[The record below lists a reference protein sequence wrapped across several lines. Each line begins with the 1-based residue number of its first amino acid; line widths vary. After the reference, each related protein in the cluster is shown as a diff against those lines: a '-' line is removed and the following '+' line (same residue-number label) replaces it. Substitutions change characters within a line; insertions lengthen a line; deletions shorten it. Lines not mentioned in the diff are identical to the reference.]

1 MEFPVRALTFVEALL
16 FSAVVALFIWRWQAA
31 HPLTWIILPVWL
43 TAGFLLH
50 RDTPKTLGWR
60 ADNLWPATHQGLLLF
75 GIYIAAVCVAGL
87 ALGALHRLPE
97 HLIYPRRFLGYF
109 AFCLLQQVAV
119 NSYLMN
125 RLLFAWGSPDQ
136 IRQGRKPSVIPDRP
150 SLAVPVV
157 GPASLAGPVVFPALL
172 SSTIFAAL
180 HWPNPVLIP
189 VTLIGGFGMC
199 ILFARQR
206 NILPLTLGQ
215 AILGGLV
222 WWAFPIAWHH
232 SMRVGPGYYSF
243 AQRLVTW

>member
-1 MEFPVRALTFVEALL
+1 MTSPNQVLTLVEALL
-16 FSAVVALFIWRWQAA
+16 FSIIVAFFIWRWQAA
-31 HPLTWIILPVWL
+31 HPLSWIILPVWL
-43 TAGFLLH
+43 VTSFLVH

-60 ADNLWPATHQGLLLF
+60 ADNLWPATRQGLLLF
-75 GIYIAAVCVAGL
+75 GIYIAAVCAAGL

-97 HLIYPRRFLGYF
+97 HLIDHRRFLGYF

-125 RLLFAWGSPDQ
+125 RLLSA
-136 IRQGRKPSVIPDRP
+136 VDRP
-150 SLAVPVV
+150 VIA
-157 GPASLAGPVVFPALL
+157 AFL

-199 ILFARQR
+199 MLFARQR

>member
-1 MEFPVRALTFVEALL
+1 MASPNRILTFLEALL
-16 FSAVVALFIWRWQAA
+16 FSALVALFIWRWQAA
-31 HPLTWIILPVWL
+31 HPQSWIIFPVWL
-43 TAGFLLH
+43 TASFLLH

-60 ADNLWPATHQGLLLF
+60 ADNLWPATRQGLVLF
-75 GIYIAAVCVAGL
+75 GAFVTVVCAAGI

-97 HLIYPRRFLGYF
+97 HLIDRRRFLGYF
-109 AFCLLQQVAV
+109 SFCLLQQVAV

-125 RLLFAWGSPDQ
+125 RFLSVVERPLLA
-136 IRQGRKPSVIPDRP
+136 
-150 SLAVPVV
+150 
-157 GPASLAGPVVFPALL
+157 ALL
-172 SSTIFAAL
+172 SSTIFASL

-189 VTLIGGFGMC
+189 VTLIGGFAMC
-199 ILFARQR
+199 LLFARQR

>member
-1 MEFPVRALTFVEALL
+1 MQFPVRALTLVEALL

-31 HPLTWIILPVWL
+31 HPLTWIILPIWL
-43 TAGFLLH
+43 TASFLLH
-50 RDTPKTLGWR
+50 HDTPKTLGWR
-60 ADNLWPATHQGLLLF
+60 ADNLWPATQQGLLLF

-125 RLLFAWGSPDQ
+125 RLLFAWGCPDK
-136 IRQGRKPSVIPDRP
+136 IRQGQEPSVDRP
-150 SLAVPVV
+150 
-157 GPASLAGPVVFPALL
+157 SLAGPVVPALL
-172 SSTIFAAL
+172 SSIIFAAL

-199 ILFARQR
+199 LLFARQR

-215 AILGGLV
+215 AILGALV